1 MESIWTLLWAYEI
14 FENAKNELEAH
25 RKPWCTLV
33 VHPSVVAYD
42 YRIAWT
48 WEEMDKRNKSNA
60 LKDKIRLACWMP
72 WRPYWKPLFSQW
84 TDHWGKHHY
93 LNKIWNFWSWKTDL
107 IPDWW

>member
-1 MESIWTLLWAYEI
+1 MGSVWTLLWAYEI

-48 WEEMDKRNKSNA
+48 WEEMDKRNKSKRKAPNE
-60 LKDKIRLACWMP
+60 WS
-72 WRPYWKPLFSQW
+72 FS
-84 TDHWGKHHY
+84 TFKE
-93 LNKIWNFWSWKTDL
+93 IF
-107 IPDWW
+107 